1 VRRNIL
7 EGRRVEQGGPRT
19 IEEMMMAMTEAE
31 MGRGVAP
38 PSGGQAFAVCGA
50 AYLTAAALVAAV
62 HATAPVTRG
71 WWLVAFLSLVG
82 GVSQLLLGPGLLAL
96 ARRVGAGAP
105 DTRAAG
111 AELVLWNVGALAVAV
126 ADLAP
131 SMAGVVGGSVLL
143 VAALA
148 LCGGGLGGARS
159 TARRPA
165 PGWVGAYAVLLVFL
179 AASVAVGVLLAYT
192 RGH

>member
-1 VRRNIL
+1 
-7 EGRRVEQGGPRT
+7 
-19 IEEMMMAMTEAE
+19 MMTMTEAE
-31 MGRGVAP
+31 VGGGVAP
-38 PSGGQAFAVCGA
+38 PRGGQAFVVGGA

-96 ARRVGAGAP
+96 ARRSGARAP
-105 DTRAAG
+105 DASAA
-111 AELVLWNVGALAVAV
+111 AAALVLWNVGTLAVAV
-126 ADLAP
+126 ADLAS
-131 SMAGVVGGSVLL
+131 SMAGVVAGSALL

-148 LCGGGLGGARS
+148 LFAGALRRARA
-159 TARRPA
+159 TARHPA

-179 AASVAVGVLLAYT
+179 AASVVVGVLLARA
-192 RGH
+192 RGG